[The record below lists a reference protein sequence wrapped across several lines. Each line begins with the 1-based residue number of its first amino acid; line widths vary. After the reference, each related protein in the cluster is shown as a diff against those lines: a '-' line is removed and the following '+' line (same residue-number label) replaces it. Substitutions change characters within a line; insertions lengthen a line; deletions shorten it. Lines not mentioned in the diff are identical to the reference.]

1 MGTVLDFRKHTLAEK
16 TFRHW
21 KIYLMKQR
29 KEKLMNQVAKEFYD
43 EKLKRLIEAGRTQVR
58 LNT

>member
-1 MGTVLDFRKHTLAEK
+1 MSTVFDFRKHTLAEK
-16 TFRHW
+16 TFRYW

-29 KEKLMNQVAKEFYD
+29 KKKLMNQVAREFYD
-43 EKLKRLIEAGRTQVR
+43 EKIQRLIEAGRTQVR